1 MSSTLLVAMAPDRVD
16 AGACA
21 AIVAPVLGAHPSDVA
36 MQIARSDG
44 LFELPLA
51 AEAVSPL
58 AEALRAA
65 GQAWYAVQ
73 PTMVPRLPKPLTAS
87 SLDPRHDDALRL
99 AVRMTGPPELVDP
112 RRVLAAVPLRWST
125 TTTQAN
131 LPKQA
136 SMGSQVTRVAKSVA
150 LTGGLSLLGG
160 GGKTA
165 STPAQISISE
175 RSLLALVVLDGPGQL
190 RRLHV
195 YADRCDYRVL
205 PAPAPSVDANW
216 RALLEAVRARVR
228 PQQAGAALLDAAIA
242 RDDAAL
248 WTFGDDNALADRLRW
263 LILRAALLR
272 MGATPA

>member
-1 MSSTLLVAMAPDRVD
+1 MSTTLLVAMTPGRCDG
-16 AGACA
+16 GACA
-21 AIVAPVLGAHPSDVA
+21 AIVAPALGAHPSDVA
-36 MQIARSDG
+36 MQFARSDG
-44 LFELPLA
+44 LLELPLSAETA
-51 AEAVSPL
+51 APL

-125 TTTQAN
+125 TSTQAN
-131 LPKQA
+131 LPNQPSVGA
-136 SMGSQVTRVAKSVA
+136 QVSRVATSIA
-150 LTGGLSLLGG
+150 LTGGLVRFGG
-160 GGKTA
+160 SSNKGSK
-165 STPAQISISE
+165 PAQTIVSE

-205 PAPAPSVDANW
+205 PAPVPNVDANW

-228 PQQAGAALLDAAIA
+228 PQQAGADLLDAGIA
-242 RDDAAL
+242 RDDDAL

-272 MGATPA
+272 MGATAA